1 MVTHVEPTDGVPLDE
16 PPAPITLTKL
26 EVQQNFINNTY
37 NGLFDE
43 AKSQISTVI
52 IIISGVV
59 QELELKMKVTKDH
72 TKFYNQVEGP
82 YLGLLLVES
91 AY

>member
-1 MVTHVEPTDGVPLDE
+1 MVTHIEPTDGVPLDE
-16 PPAPITLTKL
+16 PPTPITLTKL

-37 NGLFDE
+37 NGLFDK

-59 QELELKMKVTKDH
+59 QELELKMKVTKH
-72 TKFYNQVEGP
+72 QRSHKILQSSRRPLPGP
-82 YLGLLLVES
+82 S
-91 AY
+91 PS

>member
-1 MVTHVEPTDGVPLDE
+1 MVTHIEPTDGVPLDE
-16 PPAPITLTKL
+16 PPTPITLTKL

-59 QELELKMKVTKDH
+59 QELELKMKVTKH
-72 TKFYNQVEGP
+72 QGSHKILQSSRRPLLGP
-82 YLGLLLVES
+82 FPS
-91 AY
+91 